1 MESLYFRLSNLASNP
16 DRNLL
21 QYPYY
26 ASSSLYALANFLA
39 PKRRLMLDGAYALL
53 DVHGPEFPHQ
63 LESSLEKV

>member
-26 ASSSLYALANFLA
+26 ASSSLYA
-39 PKRRLMLDGAYALL
+39 
-53 DVHGPEFPHQ
+53 
-63 LESSLEKV
+63 